1 HRNVGHARSAEE
13 APVALDFRGWAERF
27 RVVVGELYRRAAF
40 DTGYFADQADGI
52 KAAIAPGIA
61 AAEIIGQQRAP
72 ARAET
77 NATARGPLARIVE
90 VVGASEIPGGG
101 SVCQRSTEV
110 GVQPEDF

>member
-13 APVALDFRGWAERF
+13 APVALDFRGWAKRF

-52 KAAIAPGIA
+52 KAAIAAGIA

-72 ARAET
+72 AGAKRMRR
-77 NATARGPLARIVE
+77 RGVHLRGSWKSSALAKSLA
-90 VVGASEIPGGG
+90 VVPFAS
-101 SVCQRSTEV
+101 V
-110 GVQPEDF
+110 